1 MKKVLIIEDD
11 SSIAGLYK
19 IVFTKSNYEVEIGEN
34 GIEGMAKARS
44 FNPDMILLDIM
55 MPKMNGIQ
63 VIHQLKADQ
72 TLKHIPVIA
81 ISNLTEASAEK
92 EMLSS
97 GVIKFIVKSQFLPDQ
112 IVKIVNDYFAK

>member
-19 IVFTKSNYEVEIGEN
+19 IVFTKKNYAVEVGEN
-34 GIEGMAKARS
+34 GIDGMAKARS
-44 FNPDMILLDIM
+44 FLPDIILLDIM

-63 VIHQLKADQ
+63 VIHQLKADPS
-72 TLKHIPVIA
+72 LKHIPVFA

-92 EMLSS
+92 EMIAS
-97 GVIKFIVKSQFLPDQ
+97 GVVKFVVKSQYLPDQ
-112 IVKIVNDYFAK
+112 IVKMVDDYFAK